1 LVVEAILEAR
11 TESAMPVADDDTLL
25 PFSLPNLCKK
35 KITAAFDGGLISSD
49 GGVLLLA
56 AADKRLGLIDTLAAI
71 MPDHRD
77 PDLITHSMADILR
90 ARVFAIACGYPDA
103 DDLDDLRRDPAFKLA
118 CGRLPESGDHLASQP
133 TMSRWENA
141 PDPRTLI
148 RMTRAMVDL
157 WCKSYRRAPKAIT
170 LDIDDTADTVHGHQ
184 QLSLFNAHYD
194 ERCFLPIHVY
204 DADTGHCVLT
214 ILRPGK
220 TPDGKEVSAHL
231 RRLVLRIRLHWP
243 NTRITIRGDSHYGRR
258 EAMDW
263 CEKHAVDYIFGL
275 STNAVLAA
283 QVFAKT
289 DEVCVR
295 RAIGD
300 LDVVRDYTEARYGAK
315 SWSHPRRVVARIE
328 ATRKGLDVRYGVTN
342 ITYGTAEWLYDSLYC
357 ARGQA
362 ENLIKRH
369 KSQLASDRTSCRS
382 PLANQ
387 MRLIL
392 HTAAYWLILTVREAI
407 PRPQP
412 LASGEFSTIRLRLL
426 KVAVRIKETASRIKL
441 AFAAN
446 CPDAALFRGLIG
458 ALIQRPT

>member
-1 LVVEAILEAR
+1 
-11 TESAMPVADDDTLL
+11 MPTATDDTLL
-25 PFSLPNLCKK
+25 PFSLPSICKK
-35 KITAAFDGGLISSD
+35 KITAAFDGGQISSD

-56 AADKRLGLIDTLAAI
+56 GADRRLGLIDTLAAI
-71 MPDHRD
+71 IPDHRD
-77 PDLITHSMADILR
+77 PALITHTMSDILR

-118 CGRLPESGDHLASQP
+118 CGRLPETGDDLHSQP

-141 PDPRTLI
+141 PDQRTLI
-148 RMTRAMVDL
+148 RMARSMVDL
-157 WCKSYRRAPKAIT
+157 WCQSHRKPPKAIT

-204 DADTGHCVLT
+204 DAHTGHCVVT

-220 TPDGKEVSAHL
+220 TPNGKEVRAHL
-231 RRLVLRIRLHWP
+231 RRLVRRIRLHWP
-243 NTRITIRGDSHYGRR
+243 NTVITIRGDGHYGRR
-258 EAMDW
+258 EAMAW
-263 CEKHAVDYIFGL
+263 CEQNGVQYILGL
-275 STNAVLAA
+275 SKNATLDALVY
-283 QVFAKT
+283 AKA
-289 DEVCVR
+289 DEVRTR
-295 RAIGD
+295 RAID
-300 LDVVRDYTEARYGAK
+300 KLDVVRDYTETLYAAK
-315 SWSHPRRVVARIE
+315 SWPHPRRVVARFE
-328 ATRKGLDVRYGVTN
+328 ATPKGFDARYVVTN
-342 ITYGTAEWLYDSLYC
+342 IAHCGSQSLYDSIYC

-387 MRLIL
+387 MRLML
-392 HTAAYWLILTVREAI
+392 HTAAYWLMRAVRDTI

-426 KVAVRIKETASRIKL
+426 KIAVRIKETASRVRL
-441 AFAAN
+441 AFASN
-446 CPDAALFRGLIG
+446 CPDAALFRGLVG
-458 ALIQRPT
+458 TLILRPT

>member
-1 LVVEAILEAR
+1 
-11 TESAMPVADDDTLL
+11 MPTDEDDTLL
-25 PFSLPNLCKK
+25 PFSLPSICQKK
-35 KITAAFDGGLISSD
+35 VTAAFDGGRISSD
-49 GGVLLLA
+49 GGMLLLA
-56 AADKRLGLIDTLAAI
+56 GADRRLGLIDTLAAI
-71 MPDHRD
+71 IPDHRH
-77 PDLITHSMADILR
+77 PALITHTMCDILR

-118 CGRLPESGDHLASQP
+118 CGRLPESGDDLHSQP

-141 PDPRTLI
+141 PDLRTLI
-148 RMTRAMVDL
+148 RMARAMVDL
-157 WCKSYRRAPKAIT
+157 WCQSFANPPKAIT

-204 DADTGHCVLT
+204 DAETGHCVVT

-220 TPDGKEVSAHL
+220 TPDGKEVRAHL
-231 RRLVLRIRLHWP
+231 RRLVRRIRLHWP
-243 NTRITIRGDSHYGRR
+243 NTVITIRGDGHYGRR
-258 EAMDW
+258 EAMAW
-263 CEKHAVDYIFGL
+263 CEENGIGYVFGL
-275 STNAVLAA
+275 SKNPTLDALVD
-283 QVFAKT
+283 AKA
-289 DEVCVR
+289 DEIRTR
-295 RAIGD
+295 RAIGK
-300 LDVVRDYTEARYGAK
+300 LDVVRDYTETRYAAK
-315 SWSHPRRVVARIE
+315 SWPHPRRVVARFE
-328 ATRKGLDVRYGVTN
+328 ATRQGFDARYVVTN
-342 ITYGTAEWLYDSLYC
+342 IARGGPQWLYDSIYC

-392 HTAAYWLILTVREAI
+392 HTAAYWLMLQVRAAI

-426 KVAVRIKETASRIKL
+426 KIAVRIKETASRVRL
-441 AFAAN
+441 AFASH
-446 CPDAALFRGLIG
+446 CPDEALFRGLVG
-458 ALIQRPT
+458 TLILRPT

>member
-1 LVVEAILEAR
+1 
-11 TESAMPVADDDTLL
+11 MPATDDDTLL
-25 PFSLPNLCKK
+25 PFSLPSIGQK

-56 AADKRLGLIDTLAAI
+56 GADKRLGLIDTLAAI
-71 MPDHRD
+71 IPDHRD

-103 DDLDDLRRDPAFKLA
+103 DDLDDLRKDPAFKLA

-141 PDPRTLI
+141 PDLRTLI
-148 RMTRAMVDL
+148 RLTRAMVDL
-157 WCKSYRRAPKAIT
+157 WCKSYRCAPKSIT
-170 LDIDDTADTVHGHQ
+170 LDIDDTADTV
-184 QLSLFNAHYD
+184 NAHYD

-231 RRLVLRIRLHWP
+231 RRLVRRIRLHWP
-243 NTRITIRGDSHYGRR
+243 RTRITIRGDSHYGRR

-263 CEKHAVDYIFGL
+263 CEKHGVHYIFGL

-283 QVFAKT
+283 QVFANT

-295 RAIGD
+295 RAIAN
-300 LDVVRDYTEARYGAK
+300 LDVVRDYTETRYGAK
-315 SWSHPRRVVARIE
+315 SWSHLRRVVARIE
-328 ATRKGLDVRYGVTN
+328 ATRKGLDVRYVVTN
-342 ITYGTAEWLYDSLYC
+342 ITYGTAQWLYDNIYC

-392 HTAAYWLILTVREAI
+392 HTAAYWLMLTVRDAI
-407 PRPQP
+407 PRPQV
-412 LASGEFSTIRLRLL
+412 LANGEFSTLRLRVL
-426 KVAVRIKETASRIKL
+426 KIAVRIKETASRIKL

-446 CPDAALFRGLIG
+446 CPDAALFRGLLG
-458 ALIQRPT
+458 ALTLRPT